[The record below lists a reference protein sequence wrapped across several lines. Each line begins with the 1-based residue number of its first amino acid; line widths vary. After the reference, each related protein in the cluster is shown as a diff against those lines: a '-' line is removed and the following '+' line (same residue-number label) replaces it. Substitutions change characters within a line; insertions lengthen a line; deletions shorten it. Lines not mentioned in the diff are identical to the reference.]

1 MTIENSIHQ
10 FIRSTESRLSQK
22 TTTTY
27 LRNLKQFESWYG
39 SKKLLQ
45 DLTNFDIENFQIYLR
60 EEYTEATQNNF
71 ASALRRFAKYWYAYR
86 KTEVAWELI
95 KGPRIP
101 EKLVNFITEE
111 KFSEINNC
119 LNEDEYYQ
127 LTKKLIFHLLWN
139 SGMRI
144 GELLSLNIEDL
155 NSKNHYVHVLTEKSK
170 KLRIVMWNDECHRL
184 LIKYL
189 GVRLSMNNAP
199 ELFQTPLGG
208 DNRKRTR
215 LTARTVQRWCK
226 EIGDELGFKMNPH
239 SFRHGKCHHILN
251 CGGSRQHIM
260 TIVGHSDIRS
270 SENYLRLNIFEQKKI
285 QEQYLPRNA

>member
-39 SKKLLQ
+39 GEKLLQ
-45 DLTNFDIENFQIYLR
+45 NLTNFDIENFQIYLR

-101 EKLVNFITEE
+101 EKLVNFITED

-119 LNEDEYYQ
+119 FNEDEYYQ

-139 SGMRI
+139 TGMRI
-144 GELLSLNIEDL
+144 GELLSLNIDDL

-170 KLRIVMWNDECHRL
+170 KLRIVMWNDGCHRL
-184 LIKYL
+184 LLKYL
-189 GVRLSMNNAP
+189 GVRLSLNSAP

-226 EIGDELGFKMNPH
+226 DIGGELGFKMNPH

-285 QEQYLPRNA
+285 QEQYLPRSA